1 MKNSC
6 KIENNAFN
14 FVKLNNIYQMKFTKD
29 DARKELSAQMT
40 TKGEKLNLSER
51 SLNEQLD
58 ALIPLVAN
66 EEMEL
71 ADFVS
76 KVLPIFKTADANV
89 RNDVS
94 AGINDYKKQ
103 NPQQNGNDT
112 KKVEPTLTD
121 NPLEKRLA
129 DLEAKLAKAE
139 SDAKVS
145 SIKTDIAAK
154 LKEKGV
160 KNEEWT
166 KSLLNEVSISEDVD
180 VDAKVDSLLGIY
192 NQMMAQANPNVTPA
206 QAGAGNPNKDLEEAV
221 KEAAKIVSAQ
231 RLDTKE

>member
-1 MKNSC
+1 
-6 KIENNAFN
+6 
-14 FVKLNNIYQMKFTKD
+14 MKFTRD
-29 DARKELSAQMT
+29 DARKELSTQMT
-40 TKGEKLNLSER
+40 AKGEKLNLSER

-58 ALIPLVAN
+58 ALIPLLAN
-66 EEMEL
+66 EETEL

-103 NPQQNGNDT
+103 NPQQGGA
-112 KKVEPTLTD
+112 PTSTPTPSTD

-129 DLEAKLAKAE
+129 DLEAKLAQAE
-139 SDAKVS
+139 SAAKLS
-145 SIKTDIAAK
+145 SIKAEIAAK

-160 KNEEWT
+160 KHDDWA
-166 KSLLNEVSISEDVD
+166 KSLLNELAISEDVD

-192 NQMMAQANPNVTPA
+192 NQMMAQANPNVTPN
-206 QAGAGNPNKDLEEAV
+206 QAGSGNPNKDLEEAI
-221 KEAAKIVSAQ
+221 KEAAKIAASQ